1 MENNKLK
8 KLDKYFTKGLLAGVL
23 ATALIAGNVS
33 CSQPAGGNDTEFTGG
48 NGGNGGNNDN
58 EQETGWKQ
66 PAYMNVTEEFGG
78 QRFVEEKTNWL
89 NDKQGYTKF
98 TAHCDDAN
106 QYIDG
111 KVAELQE
118 LWQETNTGSALSDQI
133 NTALNNFNN
142 GTSIDE
148 KITNNY
154 AALAPVFA
162 TLLKQYDFNNEN
174 DLVNYYRFQASYH
187 KLAANAYN
195 KSLGHLENSPDN
207 RVLTN
212 KEMKIS
218 DNGFDYELKV
228 AGLEYADLNIEKAKE
243 IMYSTL
249 TATVSNTRT
258 NPDVLKKVVELALYN
273 ESLYG
278 LNDLAKLDN
287 VISCETL
294 RERRYFDNKITIE
307 YTNVQNID
315 NDRTM

>member
-1 MENNKLK
+1 MK
-8 KLDKYFTKGLLAGVL
+8 KARNLCIRALCAIFIGVVL
-23 ATALIAGNVS
+23 G
-33 CSQPAGGNDTEFTGG
+33 CSGSGGESDIKND
-48 NGGNGGNNDN
+48 GGNNDN
-58 EQETGWKQ
+58 EQETGWRQ

-89 NDKQGYTKF
+89 YDNQGYTKF

-118 LWQETNTGSALSDQI
+118 LWQETNTGSVLSDQI

-154 AALAPVFA
+154 TALAPVFA
-162 TLLKQYDFNNEN
+162 TIEDNLSN
-174 DLVNYYRFQASYH
+174 DTVNYYRYTASYD

-195 KSLGHLENSPDN
+195 KSLGHGENSQDS

-212 KEMKIS
+212 QEMK
-218 DNGFDYELKV
+218 NLPENFFVYELGKANLSYNELTVKKAQEIMNDSLMKV
-228 AGLEYADLNIEKAKE
+228 ANKTTTD
-243 IMYSTL
+243 
-249 TATVSNTRT
+249 TAL
-258 NPDVLKKVVELALYN
+258 LKKVVELAMYN

-278 LNDLAKLDN
+278 LADLASFDN
-287 VISCETL
+287 VVSRGRL
-294 RERRYFDNKITIE
+294 RTFTIFADMIGQERNNTKTH
-307 YTNVQNID
+307 NID
-315 NDRTM
+315 DRTM

>member
-1 MENNKLK
+1 MKLK
-8 KLDKYFTKGLLAGVL
+8 KLGKYFTKGLQAGVL

-48 NGGNGGNNDN
+48 NGGNGDQGDK
-58 EQETGWKQ
+58 EQETGWRQ

-118 LWQETNTGSALSDQI
+118 LWQETNTGSVLSDQI

-148 KITNNY
+148 KINNNY
-154 AALAPVFA
+154 TALAPVLV
-162 TLLKQYDFNNEN
+162 TIEN
-174 DLVNYYRFQASYH
+174 DLLNDTVDYYRYKTSYQ

-195 KSLGHLENSPDN
+195 KSLGHGENSQDS

-212 KEMKIS
+212 QEMK
-218 DNGFDYELKV
+218 NLRENLFVKELV
-228 AGLEYADLNIEKAKE
+228 WANLSYNDLTVTKAQE
-243 IMYSTL
+243 IMNDSL
-249 TATVSNTRT
+249 VAIANNTNT
-258 NPDVLKKVVELALYN
+258 DQGLLKKFIELALVN

-278 LNDLAKLDN
+278 LADLAKFDN
-287 VISCETL
+287 VVSSKARF
-294 RERRYFDNKITIE
+294 REWSILE
-307 YTNVQNID
+307 NIIYQEHNNTQTQGID
-315 NDRTM
+315 DRTM

>member
-89 NDKQGYTKF
+89 YDNQGYTKF

-111 KVAELQE
+111 KVAELQK
-118 LWQETNTGSALSDQI
+118 LWQETNTGSVLSDQI

-148 KITNNY
+148 KIDNNY
-154 AALAPVFA
+154 NALATIF
-162 TLLKQYDFNNEN
+162 
-174 DLVNYYRFQASYH
+174 VNIEDNLSTSSSRDYHSFKASYH

-195 KSLGHLENSPDN
+195 KSLGHGENSQDS

-212 KEMKIS
+212 QEMKNLPENYFI
-218 DNGFDYELKV
+218 DELAMANLTYNELTVK
-228 AGLEYADLNIEKAKE
+228 KAQE
-243 IMYSTL
+243 IMNNSLAGIANKTTTD
-249 TATVSNTRT
+249 TAL
-258 NPDVLKKVVELALYN
+258 LKKVVELAMYN

-278 LNDLAKLDN
+278 LADLARFDN
-287 VISCETL
+287 IVSLGTL
-294 RERRYFDNKITIE
+294 RQFDIFDDKIYIERHSTKTQI
-307 YTNVQNID
+307 ID
-315 NDRTM
+315 DRTM